1 VEVGAFGGC
10 EFFEVGVEVEEEA
23 FFVFVDGYGGGG
35 VAGEDEDLALTDAC
49 VLDEALDVGGDVSDG
64 EGSLGFEGEEVIMQH
79 GFDYSVW
86 GLGGMVKNC
95 GGGG

>member
-1 VEVGAFGGC
+1 
-10 EFFEVGVEVEEEA
+10 
-23 FFVFVDGYGGGG
+23 
-35 VAGEDEDLALTDAC
+35 LALTDAC

-95 GGGG
+95 GGWRLRLGAGILLVVAHTDQ